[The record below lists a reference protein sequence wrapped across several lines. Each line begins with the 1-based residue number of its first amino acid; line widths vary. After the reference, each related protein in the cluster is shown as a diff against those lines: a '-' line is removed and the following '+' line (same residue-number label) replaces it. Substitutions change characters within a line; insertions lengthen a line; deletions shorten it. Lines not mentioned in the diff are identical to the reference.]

1 MLEFDKITPKLTAFS
16 PGAGWGCK
24 ISPENLETILKTDKK
39 YKADP
44 RLLVGNDKKD
54 DAAVFD
60 LGEGKSVISTTDF
73 FTPIVDDPYDFGR
86 IASVNAISDIYAMGG
101 QPIMAIAIL
110 GWPVDKLPLESA
122 RQVLEGARKVCADAG
137 MTLAGGHSIEI
148 GDPVFGLAVTG
159 VIDTEKV
166 KQNSGATEGCKLFI
180 TKPLGIG
187 IMATAEKQGK
197 ITEEDRREIVE
208 LMATLN
214 KVGQDLSNFEQVKT
228 ITDVTGF
235 GLLGHLLEI
244 CEASNLNAVV
254 DFEKVPQITN
264 LHKYIEMKTFPGG
277 LFKNYKSYGCKIHE
291 LTDMQKYVLCDAQ
304 TSGGLLVAV
313 EPDGVNE
320 VVDFMKNLNHPF
332 YEIGELVKNDN
343 SGKYIKVI

>member
-1 MLEFDKITPKLTAFS
+1 
-16 PGAGWGCK
+16 
-24 ISPENLETILKTDKK
+24 LETILKTDQV
-39 YKADP
+39 YEANP
-44 RLLVGNDKKD
+44 NLLVGNDKKD

-60 LGEGKSVISTTDF
+60 LGDGKSIISTTDF
-73 FTPIVDDPYDFGR
+73 FTPIVDNPYDFGR

-101 QPIMAIAIL
+101 KPIMAIAIL
-110 GWPVDKLPLESA
+110 GWPIDKLPLESA
-122 RQVLEGARKVCADAG
+122 RQVLEGARKICHDAG
-137 MTLAGGHSIEI
+137 ISLAGGHSIEI
-148 GDPVFGLAVTG
+148 SDPVFGLAVTG
-159 VIDTEKV
+159 VIDTKKV

-197 ITEEDRREIVE
+197 ITENDRKEIVE

-214 KVGQDLSNFEQVKT
+214 KVGQELSNFEQVKT

-244 CEASNLNAVV
+244 CEASNLNAIVEF
-254 DFEKVPQITN
+254 DKVPQINN

-277 LFKNYKSYGCKIHE
+277 LFKNFKSYGCKIHE

-313 EPDGVNE
+313 EPDGVE
-320 VVDFMKNLNHPF
+320 QVVSFMKKINHPF
-332 YEIGELVKNDN
+332 YEIGTLVENDN
-343 SGKYIKVI
+343 SGKIIKVI

>member
-1 MLEFDKITPKLTAFS
+1 MEFKNIVPKLTEFS

-24 ISPENLETILKTDKK
+24 ISPQDLETILKSDVVYKK
-39 YKADP
+39 DP

-60 LGEGKSVISTTDF
+60 LGDGKSIISTTDF

-86 IASVNAISDIYAMGG
+86 IASVNALSDIYAMGG
-101 QPIMAIAIL
+101 EPIMALAIL
-110 GWPVDKLPLESA
+110 GWPVDKLPLNSA
-122 RQVLEGARKVCADAG
+122 QKVLEGARKICNEAG
-137 MTLAGGHSIEI
+137 ISLAGGHSIEI

-159 VIDTEKV
+159 VIDTNKV
-166 KQNSGATEGCKLFI
+166 KENSGATAGCKLFT

-187 IMATAEKQGK
+187 IMATAEKQKK
-197 ITEEDRREIVE
+197 ITPEDHKTIVE

-214 KVGQDLSNFEQVKT
+214 KVGKDLSEFNEVKA

-244 CEASNLNAVV
+244 CEASNLKAIVEF
-254 DFEKVPQITN
+254 DKVPRIKN
-264 LHKYIEMKTFPGG
+264 LEKYIEMKTFPGG
-277 LFKNYKSYGCKIHE
+277 LFKNYKSYSCKIE
-291 LTDMQKYVLCDAQ
+291 EITKMQRNILCDAQ

-313 EPDGVNE
+313 ELQGVDK
-320 VVDFMKNLNHPF
+320 VVEFMKNINHPF
-332 YEIGELVKNDN
+332 YEIGELVEYDN
-343 SGKYIKVI
+343 SGKFIKVV